1 MKFRR
6 KFYFSSD
13 HDQNLNT
20 KDGDD
25 DENDDEIPL
34 YRNLS
39 DRSSIQYDDD
49 LDNEDEDDD
58 ENGSFSIKTKQRIF
72 RTILLWFV
80 LLPASFVCYGDL
92 RLADGSRNECTLYHD
107 DVFVL
112 PCAILV
118 VLMPKMN
125 DLKKFW
131 EHGHSRCCVW
141 CDHGIWRL

>member
-1 MKFRR
+1 M
-6 KFYFSSD
+6 
-13 HDQNLNT
+13 
-20 KDGDD
+20 
-25 DENDDEIPL
+25 

-92 RLADGSRNECTLYHD
+92 RLALTEAVTGALCTMMTSL
-107 DVFVL
+107 VL

-125 DLKKFW
+125 SRKKYLNIILAILGVVF
-131 EHGHSRCCVW
+131 GVIMAYGDFRKA
-141 CDHGIWRL
+141 L